1 MYLCTE
7 SLIVNF
13 DTNLVYHLKNL
24 RFAEREGTISPIM
37 KGKEGLVPTQVEI
50 GEHRRKLEEHWGKVK
65 VAGATG
71 IILAGASLAFPPAI
85 AGAVVVSGEMARQVI
100 KMNLEVIRFHSK
112 YPDLD

>member
-1 MYLCTE
+1 M
-7 SLIVNF
+7 
-13 DTNLVYHLKNL
+13 
-24 RFAEREGTISPIM
+24 
-37 KGKEGLVPTQVEI
+37 
-50 GEHRRKLEEHWGKVK
+50 K

>member
-1 MYLCTE
+1 MPEQVNPMIIIYHLSMLIPAKMGAITTEAKKTWAISIAIWERALYLCTE

-50 GEHRRKLEEHWGKVK
+50 W
-65 VAGATG
+65 T
-71 IILAGASLAFPPAI
+71 
-85 AGAVVVSGEMARQVI
+85 
-100 KMNLEVIRFHSK
+100 
-112 YPDLD
+112 